1 MNTINRIPASWALAI
16 IVLCLLGVG
25 YMEDQELKVNE
36 KIEVG
41 K

>member
-1 MNTINRIPASWALAI
+1 MNTINRIPRPLAAAI
-16 IVLCLLGVG
+16 LVLCLLGVG
-25 YMEDQELKVNE
+25 YMEDQEHKINK